1 MEIIPEALDINFPGQ
16 TRKIGR
22 RIQLHL
28 ETECQ
33 IIAPVRIG
41 QILDRSLRSLADA
54 IEKHDGSRR
63 LSIHLIDHVKA
74 FIDPIPVQIQDDL
87 DGGILLKNPRDPVQ
101 GLCIRFIPVQLS
113 VLKVID

>member
-54 IEKHDGSRR
+54 IENMMGAVGFPFTS
-63 LSIHLIDHVKA
+63 LTM
-74 FIDPIPVQIQDDL
+74 
-87 DGGILLKNPRDPVQ
+87 
-101 GLCIRFIPVQLS
+101 
-113 VLKVID
+113 